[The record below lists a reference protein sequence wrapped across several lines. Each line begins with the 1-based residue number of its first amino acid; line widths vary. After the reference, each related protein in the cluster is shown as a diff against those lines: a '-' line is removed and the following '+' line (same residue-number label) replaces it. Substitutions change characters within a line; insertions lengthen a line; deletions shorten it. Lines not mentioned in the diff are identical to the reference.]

1 MRAGVGGGVRSLELG
16 VDGSLLRGVLL
27 RLGLGQSLGFGQ
39 RGGPFLFELF
49 VGEVFPLA
57 LPLEVPLDRDF
68 RSQQELVDALLVL
81 ARRVAVPERVVN
93 LIRAVQLEGEVEVN
107 RAGSLGRVHV
117 NVARVVHKAGSEHE
131 RLRGSVPFRAARPVI
146 LDVILDGLLGGG
158 RVPPAPA
165 PAPAASSAA
174 SPGASPSASSSPPAA
189 TPAAR
194 RLLPG
199 TPRGGGHLRQLL
211 QRRLL
216 RSLVLRNLVGR
227 LGSVVLV
234 VGVGVGGV
242 LRLVVA
248 VGVVGFVLLRL
259 CGASSLP
266 LRLTSLSFRFP
277 GGFSLRLFS
286 LELESSLLR
295 SLLARRGG
303 GSLGFVVDR
312 LQPGGFLG
320 DGPASRRQTGQR
332 APQKSPLP
340 VGAAAAPAVGQ
351 RLVKPLVQLE
361 HRDGVRR
368 ARELGHGEARVRVV
382 GVHGGGGGVLGGS
395 VVFGR
400 DELLDNRQAVGAHL
414 RDGSLRGFPLHLL
427 LGPAA
432 LLRDLARRVVR
443 LFRVVRGDHLGKHGR
458 ERGDG
463 DASLVAPRRCFAF

>member
-1 MRAGVGGGVRSLELG
+1 MS
-16 VDGSLLRGVLL
+16 
-27 RLGLGQSLGFGQ
+27 
-39 RGGPFLFELF
+39 
-49 VGEVFPLA
+49 
-57 LPLEVPLDRDF
+57 
-68 RSQQELVDALLVL
+68 
-81 ARRVAVPERVVN
+81 
-93 LIRAVQLEGEVEVN
+93 
-107 RAGSLGRVHV
+107 
-117 NVARVVHKAGSEHE
+117 
-131 RLRGSVPFRAARPVI
+131 
-146 LDVILDGLLGGG
+146 
-158 RVPPAPA
+158 
-165 PAPAASSAA
+165 
-174 SPGASPSASSSPPAA
+174 
-189 TPAAR
+189 
-194 RLLPG
+194 
-199 TPRGGGHLRQLL
+199 
-211 QRRLL
+211 
-216 RSLVLRNLVGR
+216 
-227 LGSVVLV
+227 
-234 VGVGVGGV
+234 
-242 LRLVVA
+242 
-248 VGVVGFVLLRL
+248 
-259 CGASSLP
+259 
-266 LRLTSLSFRFP
+266 SLSFRFP

-312 LQPGGFLG
+312 LQPGGFRS
-320 DGPASRRQTGQR
+320 DGPASRGQAGQR

-368 ARELGHGEARVRVV
+368 ARELGHGGARVRVV

-427 LGPAA
+427 LGPAS

-463 DASLVAPRRCFAF
+463 DAGLVAPRRCFAFEAVDGFAAVEPDAAIGGQRAGSPQLHRTAKARDEVRERVGYGARVPLHVALGHRLGG